1 MSGALRI
8 LVIGASYGALI
19 AARVALAGHRLTLVG
34 HAHELDAMRRHGALI
49 DMPFR
54 DPPQRHSLRFTAR
67 DGICPDTADWGLS
80 LPADAR
86 PEDHDLAFLVVQE
99 PQAAAP
105 ALLELFER
113 IAAARLPLVSLMNLA
128 PLSYLNRISA
138 FDEVDFHGVHAATE
152 AWRILDGV
160 PQTLASPDAQA
171 VRPDPAQPQNLR
183 VTLATNFKCAPF
195 DDAAAQRLLLR
206 LARDIDATR
215 IDLGIDLGGRQVP
228 VPVRLV
234 PTESIY
240 TPFAKVPMLITG
252 NFRSVGRD
260 SEIPIRDAV
269 WQDPARSREIYDWV
283 RDLIISRGASPEVFV
298 PFDRYAEAARAL
310 TLPSSAARALAGGAV
325 RIERADLFV
334 RALAGA
340 DTTVH
345 DGLTEII
352 GTIEDRLLRNRA

>member
-19 AARVALAGHRLTLVG
+19 AARVALAGHRVTLVG
-34 HAHELDAMRRHGALI
+34 HGHELDALAAHGALI

-54 DPPQRHSLRFTAR
+54 DPPQRHVLRFTASA
-67 DGICPDTADWGLS
+67 GACPGTSDWGLS
-80 LPADAR
+80 PAADVR
-86 PEDHDLAFLVVQE
+86 PEDHDLGFLVVQE

-128 PLSYLNRISA
+128 PLSYLHRISA
-138 FDEVDFHGVHAATE
+138 FDDVDFHGVHAATE

-171 VRPDPAQPQNLR
+171 VRPDPAQPQHLR

-195 DDAAAQRLLLR
+195 DDVAAQRLLLR

-215 IDLGIDLGGRQVP
+215 IDVGGRPVP

-234 PTESIY
+234 ATESIY

-252 NFRSVGRD
+252 NFRSIGRD
-260 SEIPIRDAV
+260 REIPIRDAV
-269 WQDPARSREIYDWV
+269 WEDPARSREIYDWV
-283 RDLIISRGASPEVFV
+283 RDLIVSRGAAPEVFV
-298 PFDRYAEAARAL
+298 PFDRYAEAARSL
-310 TLPSSAARALAGGAV
+310 TLPSSAARGLAGGAV

-340 DTTVH
+340 DAAVH
-345 DGLTEII
+345 DGLREII
-352 GTIEDRLLRNRA
+352 ETVEYRLLRNRA

>member
-19 AARVALAGHRLTLVG
+19 AARVALAGHRVTLVG
-34 HAHELDAMRRHGALI
+34 HQQELDAMHRHGALI

-54 DPPQRHSLRFTAR
+54 DPPQRHVLRFTASE
-67 DGICPDTADWGLS
+67 GICPGTADWGLS
-80 LPADAR
+80 SPADAR

-128 PLSYLNRISA
+128 PLSYLKRIGA
-138 FDEVDFHGVHAATE
+138 FDDVDFHGVHAATE

-183 VTLATNFKCAPF
+183 VTLPTNFKCAPF
-195 DDAAAQRLLLR
+195 DDAAAQHLLLR
-206 LARDIDATR
+206 LARDIDASR
-215 IDLGIDLGGRQVP
+215 IDLGGRQVS

-252 NFRSVGRD
+252 NFRSVERD
-260 SEIPIRDAV
+260 RIIPICDAV
-269 WQDPARSREIYDWV
+269 WGDPARSREIYDWV
-283 RDLIISRGASPEVFV
+283 RDLIVSRGAAPEVFV
-298 PFDRYAEAARAL
+298 PFDRYAEAARSL
-310 TLPSSAARALAGGAV
+310 TLPSSAARALAAGAM

-334 RALAGA
+334 RALAGV
-340 DTTVH
+340 DTPLH
-345 DGLTEII
+345 DDLAVII
-352 GTIEDRLLRNRA
+352 DIVEDRLRRNRA